1 MKLRLAS
8 DEIQITPELE
18 EVIQKKLLN
27 KISRLLKRY
36 PEDSVSM
43 DLVIKAG
50 SRWGFVVKCR
60 LDIPGENIH
69 AEEKHKELEYAIVA
83 LSEELQR
90 LLRKK
95 KEKEIN

>member
-1 MKLRLAS
+1 MKLHLAS
-8 DEIQITPELE
+8 DEIEITPDIE
-18 EVIQKKLLN
+18 EVIEKKLLN

-43 DLVIKAG
+43 DLMINTG
-50 SRWGFVVKCR
+50 SRWGFRVKCR
-60 LDIPGENIH
+60 LDLPGQNIH

-83 LSEELQR
+83 LSKELQR

-95 KEKEIN
+95 KEKEIH